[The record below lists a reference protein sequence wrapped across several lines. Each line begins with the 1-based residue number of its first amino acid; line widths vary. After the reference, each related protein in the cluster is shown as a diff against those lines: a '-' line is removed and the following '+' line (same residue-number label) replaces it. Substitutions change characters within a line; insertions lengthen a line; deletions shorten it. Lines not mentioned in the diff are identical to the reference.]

1 VTRIFLHPQVTEI
14 ALAGGAATVFRALAA
29 TAQRLGIKA
38 GLVTHNPLRAA
49 AVLGPEL
56 RRFAPVIAPCNLKG
70 YKMFP
75 SREECERLF
84 CSDPTRFLAADVTAG
99 GTITSKAALAYARA
113 LGLAGAVL
121 DAEIVE
127 AAFRDGGLDG

>member
-1 VTRIFLHPQVTEI
+1 
-14 ALAGGAATVFRALAA
+14 
-29 TAQRLGIKA
+29 
-38 GLVTHNPLRAA
+38 
-49 AVLGPEL
+49 
-56 RRFAPVIAPCNLKG
+56 
-70 YKMFP
+70 MFP